1 MEKKKKV
8 ASITVKANKKGRHI
22 MPFLNFLRVLL
33 LPILWIFLPFK
44 IYGKRKVQDGACLYV
59 SNHYRMLDVMYPAW
73 TTWEGIHFIAKDEL
87 ARAPIVGA
95 VAKKVKVLFAS
106 RDGNDARVVINALK
120 CLKNGEKVCLFPEG
134 TGNKTND
141 AMLPFKSGATVLAI
155 KSKAPIVPIMIYQ
168 KQRFFRR
175 AHILMGE
182 PIEFSEFYDKKLTE
196 ELVAEADQKLI
207 DLMLKMRADHTALL
221 ESKKKR

>member
-134 TGNKTND
+134 TRNKTND